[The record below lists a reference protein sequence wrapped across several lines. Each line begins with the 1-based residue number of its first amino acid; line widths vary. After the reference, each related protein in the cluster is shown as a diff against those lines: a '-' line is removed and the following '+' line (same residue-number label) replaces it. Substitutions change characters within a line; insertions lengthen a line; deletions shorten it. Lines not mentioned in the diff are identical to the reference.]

1 MHVEMLSG
9 RTTLNDFYGPNGFL
23 EAIHRQPQDGAMLAL
38 IDALREVPSPLRAYG
53 MTHMHQLGLR
63 AEDDERAPELVM
75 LMASSMYG
83 IFIEYLLPEDEAPW
97 PYAWVKGDTQSVD
110 EAKEMV
116 LTAMRRSGGW
126 PGL

>member
-9 RTTLNDFYGPNGFL
+9 RTTINDFYGPNGFL
-23 EAIHRQPQDGAMLAL
+23 VAIHRQPHDGAMLAL
-38 IDALREVPSPLRAYG
+38 IGALRDVPSSLSAYG

-83 IFIEYLLPEDEAPW
+83 ISIEYLLPEDEAPW